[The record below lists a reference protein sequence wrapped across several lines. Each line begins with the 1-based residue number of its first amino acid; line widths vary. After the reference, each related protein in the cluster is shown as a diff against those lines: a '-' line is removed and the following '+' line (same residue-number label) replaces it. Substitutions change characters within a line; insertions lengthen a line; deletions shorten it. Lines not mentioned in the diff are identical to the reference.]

1 MKIKSIQIDSFKILK
16 NFYIDF
22 CTDEK
27 VNPITLLVGTNGS
40 GKTTLL
46 DFIANAL
53 FKNTMGEANNS
64 SIIEYESDQEIPG
77 TPNPYFFLTEDI
89 MKIRRKAKDTSL
101 SKNLIYYRAGQE
113 NPKSKESIIKYIDKL
128 IYEKDVRGSE
138 AYSQLKDKVSSL
150 FDRLSLQINFDRLDK
165 DKELYFSNGQTD
177 LIKLNDLS
185 GGEKEIIT
193 KALPLF
199 LDDVKESV
207 ILIDEPESSL
217 HPEWQ
222 NQILDIYKEFA
233 IKNNNQF
240 IIATHSPH
248 IAGAVENNSL
258 RLFVNENN
266 QIKVAEI
273 NELTLGKTVN
283 ELLLGVFDVEH
294 LRNPLID
301 TKITQLHNLIKNN
314 EFSTTKFKDLF
325 AELSDTLGANDNEL
339 ILMKLEIARK
349 IKDSGNEKDN

>member
-1 MKIKSIQIDSFKILK
+1 MKIKSIQIDNYKILK
-16 NFYIDF
+16 KFYIDF
-22 CTDEK
+22 CTDGK

-53 FKNTMGEANNS
+53 YKNTMGEANNS
-64 SIIEYESDQEIPG
+64 SIIEIDTSFEQPSALFQPSY
-77 TPNPYFFLTEDI
+77 YREDSL
-89 MKIRRKAKDTSL
+89 KDKRKSKDTSL
-101 SKNLIYYRAGQE
+101 ANKLIYYRAGKE
-113 NPKSKESIIKYIDKL
+113 NPKAKESIIKYIDKL
-128 IYEKDVRGSE
+128 IYERDVRGSE

-150 FDRLSLQINFDRLDK
+150 FNRLSLQINFDRLDK

-193 KALPLF
+193 KVLPLF

-222 NQILDIYKEFA
+222 NQILDIYREFA

-248 IAGAVENNSL
+248 IAGAVENNCL

-301 TKITQLHNLIKNN
+301 SKITQLRDMISNN
-314 EFSTTKFKDLF
+314 EYSSTKFKNLF
-325 AELSDTLGANDNEL
+325 TELTETLGANDKEL

>member
-22 CTDEK
+22 CTNGV

-46 DFIANAL
+46 DFIYNS
-53 FKNTMGEANNS
+53 FSKNTFGKNNRTS
-64 SIIEYESDQEIPG
+64 YIELLEPDLEEFDVLYKI
-77 TPNPYFFLTEDI
+77 TEDSLQLNNI
-89 MKIRRKAKDTSL
+89 NKQTNEVLDKI
-101 SKNLIYYRAGQE
+101 IYYKYGKTNQKA
-113 NPKSKESIIKYIDKL
+113 KESIVKYIDKL

-150 FDRLSLQINFDRLDK
+150 FNRLSLQINFDRLDK

-193 KALPLF
+193 KVLPLF

-222 NQILDIYKEFA
+222 NQILDIYREFA

-301 TKITQLHNLIKNN
+301 SKISILHDMIKNN
-314 EFSTTKFKDLF
+314 EFSTAKFKKLF

-349 IKDSGNEKDN
+349 IKDSGNEKYN

>member
-1 MKIKSIQIDSFKILK
+1 MKIKSIQIDNFKILK

-22 CTDEK
+22 CTDGK

-64 SIIEYESDQEIPG
+64 SIMEIDESYE
-77 TPNPYFFLTEDI
+77 NPDAQFQHFRYNEESF
-89 MKIRRKAKDTSL
+89 KSKRKVKDTSL
-101 SKNLIYYRAGQE
+101 SNKLIYYRAGKE
-113 NPKSKESIIKYIDKL
+113 NLNAKESIIKYIDKL

-165 DKELYFSNGQTD
+165 DKELFFSNGQTD

-193 KALPLF
+193 KVLPLF

-222 NQILDIYKEFA
+222 NQILDIYREFA

-248 IAGAVENNSL
+248 ITGAVENNCL

-266 QIKVAEI
+266 KIKVAEI

-301 TKITQLHNLIKNN
+301 SKITKLHNMINN
-314 EFSTTKFKDLF
+314 KEFSTTKFKELF
-325 AELSDTLGANDNEL
+325 TELSETLGANDNEL
-339 ILMKLEIARK
+339 ILMKLEIARQL
-349 IKDSGNEKDN
+349 KDNRNEKNN